1 MPSDMHHKPTVLCL
15 SGLDPTGGAGIQ
27 ADIETLAFLGCHCL
41 PVVTSL
47 TVQNT
52 ANVLSSAPVSTAL
65 LDSQLTTLQQDIRI
79 DAVKIGL
86 IDSIDILVLIEKL
99 LNGLRKTQPD
109 ILLIADP
116 VHKAGGGFAFSTEG
130 LIREYRQR
138 IIPLCTVITPNTD
151 ELALLCPQAA
161 SPEDAAR
168 LLCSS
173 GCKHVLLTGT
183 HADTSDVVNRLYGQR
198 AVSDTPETEWH
209 VVSWSWPRLPGS
221 YHGSGCTMA
230 SALAGNLAK
239 GLDMPTAAFAAQEFT
254 WQSLQHAHRPG
265 KGQFLPNRG
274 LHQKN

>member
-27 ADIETLAFLGCHCL
+27 ADIETLASLGCHCL

-52 ANVLSSAPVSTAL
+52 ANVLSTAPVSATL
-65 LDSQLTTLQQDIRI
+65 LDSQLMALQQDIRI

-86 IDSIDILVLIEKL
+86 IDSLDVVVRVGKF
-99 LNGLRKTQPD
+99 LNNLRKMQPD
-109 ILLIADP
+109 ILIIADP
-116 VHKAGGGFAFSTEG
+116 VLKAGGGFAFSTEA
-130 LIREYRQR
+130 LILEYRQR

-151 ELALLCPQAA
+151 ELTLLCPQAG

-168 LLCSS
+168 LLCSN
-173 GCKHVLLTGT
+173 GCKHVLVTGT
-183 HADTSDVVNRLYGQR
+183 HADTSDVVNRLYGQS
-198 AVSDTPETEWH
+198 AGSDTPQIEWR

-221 YHGSGCTMA
+221 FHGSGCTMA
-230 SALAGNLAK
+230 SALAGNLAN
-239 GLDMPTAAFAAQEFT
+239 GLHMPEAAFAAQEFT
-254 WQSLQHAHRPG
+254 WQSLQLAHKPG

-274 LHQKN
+274 LHQRN